1 MRVAA
6 SPSAKGDTLPGG
18 TVKKSLRYRP
28 FAARTSGVL
37 PRAASAFVR
46 VGMQPIPPKSQ
57 RAVNLNCTTAM
68 NVATIAYA
76 SVQHVSLADAQTTDG
91 FAGLSHVGITADGI
105 NRLYLAI
112 NENGV

>member
-1 MRVAA
+1 
-6 SPSAKGDTLPGG
+6 
-18 TVKKSLRYRP
+18 
-28 FAARTSGVL
+28 
-37 PRAASAFVR
+37 
-46 VGMQPIPPKSQ
+46 
-57 RAVNLNCTTAM
+57 M